1 MPKEPAFPYQA
12 HIMTI
17 YGGQGWKRAR
27 TLEEAIDK
35 AEKEKPPKSYDGV
48 TLPIQHRWVTDT
60 RGNVLW
66 ERDEMSDAEARQL
79 REEVE
84 RQEAEARRRKK
95 PGRRRIAR
103 HSPTAYDS
111 VHSSLPGGEAMTS
124 TTLVAKALTGRDIES
139 HFRLFRQIIRE
150 AEKSGDNSSEIV
162 ALMDELYDEGQELSH
177 KLRRTKTKMAQDV
190 LVRVE
195 RMMRDAEHIAHDFQ
209 QRNRVYSD
217 KDIQNM
223 YRRMFSYA
231 TLSADQSRRS
241 NVRRSAVSKWGLQGR
256 KQGVGISLWVSKHI
270 YKWRRE
276 WEQEKD
282 ELDSRFVRRIDQLVE
297 VLVDEESDVGMLRKA
312 LTQARKLFDE
322 AYYDVAYDGY
332 EDSEEARILD
342 YHAGKMNEFLNTA
355 KGFKF

>member
-103 HSPTAYDS
+103 HSPTAYDN
-111 VHSSLPGGEAMTS
+111 VHQDSPLRGG
-124 TTLVAKALTGRDIES
+124 VVRDR
-139 HFRLFRQIIRE
+139 F
-150 AEKSGDNSSEIV
+150 
-162 ALMDELYDEGQELSH
+162 
-177 KLRRTKTKMAQDV
+177 
-190 LVRVE
+190 E
-195 RMMRDAEHIAHDFQ
+195 R
-209 QRNRVYSD
+209 
-217 KDIQNM
+217 
-223 YRRMFSYA
+223 
-231 TLSADQSRRS
+231 
-241 NVRRSAVSKWGLQGR
+241 RRSAVSKWGLQGR

-322 AYYDVAYDGY
+322 AYYDVAYGRLRGLRGSPHTGLSRRQDERISQHGKR
-332 EDSEEARILD
+332 DSSF
-342 YHAGKMNEFLNTA
+342 N
-355 KGFKF
+355 